1 MNTRNMLLT
10 LVFGAGICLSG
21 CNLGDFGEVEQGRCV
36 GVSADGKT
44 VSVLLDTAKNPKA
57 PEYTKVAEFA
67 FPDDPKEMGP
77 EPIPGNLVAIDLE
90 KKVLKIFNPATKA
103 VEDVKVEFT
112 DSRKGVGSS
121 DPAVKGK
128 KFPVKADKG
137 VTLYSEAQ
145 KILVT
150 VKADGD
156 RTYKG
161 RYIFGCVTNTRS
173 IAWLIKLYDKKV
185 DLNDGMFEVMLVKEP
200 KDPIDFSNII
210 LGLSTTVQGNEMFD
224 YFRASDLTFTMDKNA
239 PWTVDG
245 EEAKSD
251 KVIHLTNMKE
261 ALTIYK

>member
-1 MNTRNMLLT
+1 MKTRNMLLT

-21 CNLGDFGEVEQGRCV
+21 CNVRDFGEVEQGRCV
-36 GVSADGKT
+36 GVNADGKT

-57 PEYTKVAEFA
+57 PEYTKVAEFSL
-67 FPDDPKEMGP
+67 PDDPKEMGP

-90 KKVLKIFNPATKA
+90 KKILKIYNPATKA

-156 RTYKG
+156 IAAKADTLNCGDIVRFYYKPN
-161 RYIFGCVTNTRS
+161 V
-173 IAWLIKLYDKKV
+173 DKKK
-185 DLNDGMFEVMLVKEP
+185 MLRFMNV
-200 KDPIDFSNII
+200 SQTNI
-210 LGLSTTVQGNEMFD
+210 
-224 YFRASDLTFTMDKNA
+224 
-239 PWTVDG
+239 
-245 EEAKSD
+245 
-251 KVIHLTNMKE
+251 MK
-261 ALTIYK
+261 K